1 MTPARTKDQP
11 HVYAIG
17 DVHGCAEALVKLLK
31 KIKADPEIDTFVFIG
46 DYLDRG
52 PDPKGVVDAIVDLK
66 QKFPRVICLK
76 GNHEGLFL
84 DYLAGDNE
92 NMFLYNGGSSTLE
105 SYGAVYGEP
114 FPMPPEHQNFF
125 DGLLLHHRI
134 GDVLFV
140 HAGIRPGVPL
150 KDQTEHDLLWIR
162 EEFIYVPQ
170 READLVVFGHTPSRR
185 PIVYPDKIG
194 IDTGAVYGNK
204 LTCLKLPER
213 EFVQVNS

>member
-1 MTPARTKDQP
+1 MTAARTKTDP
-11 HVYAIG
+11 HVFAIG
-17 DVHGCAEALVKLLK
+17 DVHGCAEELVKLLR
-31 KIKADPEIDTFVFIG
+31 KIKADPERDTFVFIG
-46 DYLDRG
+46 DYVDRG
-52 PDPKGVVDAIVDLK
+52 PDPKGVVDAILELTTRC
-66 QKFPRVICLK
+66 PRVFCLK

-92 NMFLYNGGSSTLE
+92 NVFLYNGGNTTLD

-114 FPMPPEHQNFF
+114 FEMPPGHREFF
-125 DGLLLHHRI
+125 DELLLYHRE

-140 HAGIRPGVPL
+140 HAGLRPGVPL
-150 KDQTEHDLLWIR
+150 EKQTEHDLLWIR

-170 READLVVFGHTPSRR
+170 QAADLIVFGHTPSRR
-185 PIVYPDKIG
+185 PIVQADKIG

-213 EFVQVNS
+213 EFIQV